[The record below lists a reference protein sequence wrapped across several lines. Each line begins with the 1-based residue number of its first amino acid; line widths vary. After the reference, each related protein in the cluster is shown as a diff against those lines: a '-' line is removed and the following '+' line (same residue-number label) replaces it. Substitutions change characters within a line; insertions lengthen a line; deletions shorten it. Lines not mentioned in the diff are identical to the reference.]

1 MKLNIIPKSK
11 FWLACCGLC
20 LAIFVVLLLQHTY
33 VESFSQITGDMQN
46 TSNWITDAKQYN
58 NSMTKNKRHDY
69 KATPVP
75 LPEGELFFFKQNQFQ
90 PECCPSDYS
99 SSTGCAC
106 MSTEQLD
113 YINMRGGNRSGGT
126 F

>member
-1 MKLNIIPKSK
+1 MKLNLIPKSK
-11 FWLACCGLC
+11 FWSTCCGLC

-33 VESFSQITGDMQN
+33 VESFTQVSGDMQN
-46 TSNWITDAKQYN
+46 TSNWITDANQYN
-58 NSMTKNKRHDY
+58 NSMRKNKRHDY
-69 KATPVP
+69 KGTPVP
-75 LPEGELFFFKQNQFQ
+75 LSEGELFYFKQNQFL

-106 MSTEQLD
+106 MSNDQLD
-113 YINMRGGNRSGGT
+113 YINSRGGNRIGGA

>member
-1 MKLNIIPKSK
+1 MKFNMIPKSK
-11 FWLACCGLC
+11 FWSACCGLC

-33 VESFSQITGDMQN
+33 VESFTQVTGDMQN
-46 TSNWITDAKQYN
+46 TSNWITDAKQYT
-58 NSMTKNKRHDY
+58 NSMTQKKRHNY
-69 KATPVP
+69 KGTPVP
-75 LPEGELFFFKQNQFQ
+75 LPNGELFFFADNKFQ

-106 MSTEQLD
+106 MSNEQLD
-113 YINMRGGNRSGGT
+113 YINMRGGNRSAGN